1 MLALSSLSLNVPLLK
16 MSPEREEIIKFQNE
30 QMYINV
36 TSHLPRVSYFLGS
49 TDDLIAVIL
58 NRNKFH

>member
-1 MLALSSLSLNVPLLK
+1 